1 MRKWKEAKRMEMKPI
16 SMAQMTE
23 AKIAERIAA
32 AGIRLR
38 FDKVALRLLDGVKEA
53 IGQTLPTDQRI
64 VFTVTAPI
72 KLPAKTSAALQERLR
87 QLRSQELNTTI
98 HGNEIRARIVKNTSR
113 HMPRVIGFVH
123 NPDIDADLLLTIAE
137 TSLRER

>member
-1 MRKWKEAKRMEMKPI
+1 MEMKPI
-16 SMAQMTE
+16 SKAEMTE

-38 FDKVALRLLDGVKEA
+38 FDKVALRLLDSVKA
-53 IGQTLPTDQRI
+53 SVGQVLAKDQSI
-64 VFTVTAPI
+64 AFTVTAPI
-72 KLPAKTSAALQERLR
+72 KLPAKTTAALQECLR
-87 QLRSQELNTTI
+87 QLGCEGLNTAI
-98 HGNEIRARIVKNTSR
+98 NGNEIRARIIKNASR

-123 NPDIDADLLLTIAE
+123 NSDTNADLLLTIAE